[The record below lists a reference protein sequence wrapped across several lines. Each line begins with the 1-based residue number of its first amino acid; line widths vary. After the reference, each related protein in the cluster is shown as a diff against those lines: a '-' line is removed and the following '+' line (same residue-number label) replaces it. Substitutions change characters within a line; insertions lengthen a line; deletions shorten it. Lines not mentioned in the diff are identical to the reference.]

1 MVDFNS
7 PTYPYERV
15 LTGLNKYKGMEEIP
29 YKLLIYL
36 LDLPDQNGYY
46 PVDDNSRPRV
56 RLAKY
61 LWYDGANPLQ
71 NPLPSA
77 DQKRSLLFD
86 PDNPVLDTDEQKAKH
101 PKGYRL
107 VWQKLV
113 GQSQVEAETE
123 IKCYFARVISN
134 SDYVDSIGIRF
145 EISVNVNHETNLKT
159 NAYERSVNIEQ
170 CIREALN
177 GVNITG
183 IGVVKFS
190 RMDHIDNG
198 SGYLYDYGTN
208 VGRYLHCSI
217 DWAESDQPGITIY

>member
-7 PTYPYERV
+7 PYYPYEKV
-15 LTGLNKYKGMEEIP
+15 ITGLNTFKGAEEIP
-29 YKLLIYL
+29 YKLLMYL
-36 LDLPDQNGYY
+36 LDLPDKNGYT
-46 PVDDNSRPRV
+46 PIDDNSRPRV

-61 LWYDGANPLQ
+61 LWYDGANPLK
-71 NPLPSA
+71 NKLPTPQ
-77 DQKRSLLFD
+77 QKRSLLFD
-86 PDNPVLDTDEQKAKH
+86 PNNPVLDTDEQKALH

-107 VWQKLV
+107 VWQKII

-123 IKCYFARVISN
+123 IKCFFARVISN
-134 SDYVDSIGIRF
+134 NDFSDTIGIRF
-145 EISVNVNHETNLKT
+145 EISVNVNHEANTKT
-159 NAYERSVNIEQ
+159 DAYERTVNIEQ

-190 RMDHIDNG
+190 RLDHIDNG

-208 VGRYLHCSI
+208 VGRFLHCSI
-217 DWAESDQPGITIY
+217 DWSESQQPDITIY